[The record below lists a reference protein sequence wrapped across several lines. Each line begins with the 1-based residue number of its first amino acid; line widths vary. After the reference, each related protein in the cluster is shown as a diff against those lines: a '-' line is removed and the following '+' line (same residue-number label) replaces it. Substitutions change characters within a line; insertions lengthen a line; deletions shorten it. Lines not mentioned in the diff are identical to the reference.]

1 MECRSPPSLLSSPR
15 GGSTPKKKNHAAWTT
30 TAVSASC
37 QRYPGHPVP
46 PATTDEDEIGGSRIA
61 RRPKGQHSAG
71 EMEGWLNQMGM
82 IRIAVL
88 SSFAAHLV
96 LILLAGI
103 RRRTASG
110 GRMLLLWLAY
120 QLANWAA
127 AYALGNL
134 SFGSRLE
141 EQPQLVAFWAPFLL
155 QHLGGPDNISAY
167 SLEDNVLSGRQ
178 ALNAFV
184 QVGGAIYVV
193 YKHIYLGGG
202 DRALLRASIII
213 LAVGVAKYVERV
225 FALRRGNLGNI
236 RSSNKKKK
244 LSRFTD
250 VSGSRKGTVLDN
262 EQALMVAHNMFP
274 FCQRAMTDSSV
285 NMDSPELDASREMF
299 SFGWESMCKVVEMEL
314 SLMYDILYTKAAMVH
329 TWGGYLIRFLS
340 PIATVTAF
348 VLFLFYSKDGQR
360 REDLVI
366 TYTLLAATF
375 ILDVRW
381 LFGAVG
387 STWMHMFLQARPR
400 CWLHHNV
407 LCSGSG
413 IWRRLRRVIVSLH
426 RGRLAFLMAPS
437 SYRMWSGTI
446 GQYSLLH
453 ECTRTCDT
461 TTLCGRAAKK
471 IGLEEGWNEHR
482 HSESE
487 GLKLSEDVKR
497 LVFERVRKIL
507 KSTYEV
513 DKDEEAAYSMNDVT
527 TFWGQAAA
535 KRRRRKL
542 QRFRLA
548 FGREFQEDIL
558 VWHIATQVFL
568 TSDDGKLYAET
579 KHAKAI
585 KALSEYLM
593 FLVAVRRHML
603 PGLVLRSL
611 YEVTKESLQDVWRD
625 EVGTSSIQGSG
636 STASGREEKLARILR
651 DKKDADS
658 EWGLEHDKTRLVSDG
673 ANIAMVLLS
682 ADESEMPELL
692 ELIFNVWV
700 DKLLYAGTRCS
711 RESHA
716 RQLSRGGE
724 LTTIVWILAEH
735 AGPFQIGQRGPDNKK
750 QEPCPP
756 PPPPLP
762 PLPMYTPERP
772 PWWSIVIPPPPPPP
786 PMVEQPKKEEPHP
799 PPAPMESKQKPYPPR
814 PHRER
819 RRYATLYP
827 VD

>member
-1 MECRSPPSLLSSPR
+1 
-15 GGSTPKKKNHAAWTT
+15 
-30 TAVSASC
+30 
-37 QRYPGHPVP
+37 
-46 PATTDEDEIGGSRIA
+46 
-61 RRPKGQHSAG
+61 
-71 EMEGWLNQMGM
+71 MEGWLNQMGM

-103 RRRTASG
+103 RRHTASS

-134 SFGSRLE
+134 SFGSRLQ

-213 LAVGVAKYVERV
+213 LTIGVAKYVERV

-285 NMDSPELDASREMF
+285 NMDSPDLDASREMF

-381 LFGAVG
+381 LFGAAG

-413 IWRRLRRVIVSLH
+413 IWRRLRRVVVSLH
-426 RGRLAFLMAPS
+426 RGRLAVLMAPS

-453 ECTRTCDT
+453 ECTRTRDM
-461 TTLCGRAAKK
+461 CGRAAKK
-471 IGLEEGWNEHR
+471 VGLEEGWNEHR

-487 GLKLSEDVKR
+487 GIKLSEDVKR
-497 LVFERVRKIL
+497 LVFKRVRKIL

-513 DKDEEAAYSMNDVT
+513 DEDDEAAYSMNDVT

-542 QRFRLA
+542 RRFRLA

-636 STASGREEKLARILR
+636 STVSGREEKLARILR

-692 ELIFNVWV
+692 ELVFNVWV

-756 PPPPLP
+756 PPPPP
-762 PLPMYTPERP
+762 PMYTPERP
-772 PWWSIVIPPPPPPP
+772 PWWSIMIPPPPPPP
-786 PMVEQPKKEEPHP
+786 PMVEQPKKEEPRP
-799 PPAPMESKQKPYPPR
+799 LPAPMESKQKPYPPPR
-814 PHRER
+814 PAPLPLPMRMEPEPEICPPWPHRER
-819 RRYATLYP
+819 SRSLYNFEVVLKYRRVVLKLRQVIWIRGSSRFQEP
-827 VD
+827 

>member
-1 MECRSPPSLLSSPR
+1 M
-15 GGSTPKKKNHAAWTT
+15 GS
-30 TAVSASC
+30 
-37 QRYPGHPVP
+37 
-46 PATTDEDEIGGSRIA
+46 
-61 RRPKGQHSAG
+61 G

-134 SFGSRLE
+134 SFGSRLQ

-213 LAVGVAKYVERV
+213 LTVGVAKYVERV

-285 NMDSPELDASREMF
+285 NMDSPDLDASREMF

-366 TYTLLAATF
+366 TYTLLVATF

-413 IWRRLRRVIVSLH
+413 IWRRLRRVIVSLC
-426 RGRLAFLMAPS
+426 RGRLALLMALS

-461 TTLCGRAAKK
+461 RTLCGRAAKK

-497 LVFERVRKIL
+497 LVFERVRTIL

-527 TFWGQAAA
+527 TFWGQVAA
-535 KRRRRKL
+535 KMCRRKL
-542 QRFRLA
+542 RRFRLA

-636 STASGREEKLARILR
+636 STVSGREEKLARILR

-692 ELIFNVWV
+692 ELVFNVWV

-735 AGPFQIGQRGPDNKK
+735 AGPFQIGQHGPDNKK

-762 PLPMYTPERP
+762 PPPIYTQERP
-772 PWWSIVIPPPPPPP
+772 PWWSIVIPPPPPP
-786 PMVEQPKKEEPHP
+786 MVEQPKKEEPRP
-799 PPAPMESKQKPYPPR
+799 PPTLRPVPFPLPMDIETPPKEEPCPPR

-819 RRYATLYP
+819 SRSL
-827 VD
+827 VQF

>member
-1 MECRSPPSLLSSPR
+1 MSFIAYEILSS
-15 GGSTPKKKNHAAWTT
+15 NF
-30 TAVSASC
+30 
-37 QRYPGHPVP
+37 
-46 PATTDEDEIGGSRIA
+46 DF
-61 RRPKGQHSAG
+61 SAG

-134 SFGSRLE
+134 SFGSRLQ

-213 LAVGVAKYVERV
+213 LTVGVAKYVERV

-250 VSGSRKGTVLDN
+250 VLGSRKGTVLDN

-285 NMDSPELDASREMF
+285 NMDSPDLDASREMF

-348 VLFLFYSKDGQR
+348 VLFLFYSKGGQR

-387 STWMHMFLQARPR
+387 STWMYMFLHARPR

-413 IWRRLRRVIVSLH
+413 IWRRLRRVVVSLH
-426 RGRLAFLMAPS
+426 RGRLAVLMAPS

-446 GQYSLLH
+446 GQYRLLH
-453 ECTRTCDT
+453 ECSRTRDM
-461 TTLCGRAAKK
+461 CGRAAKK
-471 IGLEEGWNEHR
+471 VGLEEGWNEHR

-487 GLKLSEDVKR
+487 GIKLSEDVKR
-497 LVFERVRKIL
+497 LVFKRVRKIL

-513 DKDEEAAYSMNDVT
+513 DEAAYSMNDVT

-542 QRFRLA
+542 RRFRLA

-636 STASGREEKLARILR
+636 STVSGREEKLARILR

-692 ELIFNVWV
+692 ELVFNVWV

-756 PPPPLP
+756 PPPP
-762 PLPMYTPERP
+762 PMYTPERP

-786 PMVEQPKKEEPHP
+786 PMVEQPKKEEPGP
-799 PPAPMESKQKPYPPR
+799 PPAPMESKQKPYPPPR
-814 PHRER
+814 PAPLPLPMRMEPEPEICPPWPHRER
-819 RRYATLYP
+819 SRRYATLYP

>member
-1 MECRSPPSLLSSPR
+1 
-15 GGSTPKKKNHAAWTT
+15 
-30 TAVSASC
+30 
-37 QRYPGHPVP
+37 
-46 PATTDEDEIGGSRIA
+46 
-61 RRPKGQHSAG
+61 
-71 EMEGWLNQMGM
+71 MEGFLNQMGM

-134 SFGSRLE
+134 SFGSRLH
-141 EQPQLVAFWAPFLL
+141 EQPQMVAFWAPFLL

-178 ALNAFV
+178 AFNAFV

-213 LAVGVAKYVERV
+213 LTVGVAKYVERV
-225 FALRRGNLGNI
+225 LALRRGNLGNI

-250 VSGSRKGTVLDN
+250 ISGSRKGTVLDN

-274 FCQRAMTDSSV
+274 FCQRAMSDSSV
-285 NMDSPELDASREMF
+285 NMDSPDLDASREMF

-314 SLMYDILYTKAAMVH
+314 SLMYDILYTKAAMIH

-340 PIATVTAF
+340 PIATFTAF
-348 VLFLFYSKDGQR
+348 VLFLVYSKDGQR
-360 REDLVI
+360 REDVVI
-366 TYTLLAATF
+366 TYTLLTVTF

-387 STWMHMFLQARPR
+387 STWTHMFLQARPR

-413 IWRRLRRVIVSLH
+413 IWRRLRRVIVSLN
-426 RGRLAFLMAPS
+426 RGWLALLMAPS

-453 ECTRTCDT
+453 ECTRDT

-471 IGLEEGWNEHR
+471 IGLEEGWNKHR

-487 GLKLSEDVKR
+487 GLKLSEDVKT
-497 LVFERVRKIL
+497 LVFKRVQKIL
-507 KSTYEV
+507 KSTYEA
-513 DKDEEAAYSMNDVT
+513 DKDEDAAYTMNDVT
-527 TFWGQAAA
+527 AFWGQAAA
-535 KRRRRKL
+535 KRRRGKL
-542 QRFRLA
+542 RRFRLA

-568 TSDDGKLYAET
+568 ASDDGKLYAET

-593 FLVAVRRHML
+593 FLVAMRRHML

-625 EVGTSSIQGSG
+625 EVETSSVHGSG
-636 STASGREEKLARILR
+636 SMVSVREEKLARILR

-658 EWGLEHDKTRLVSDG
+658 EWGLEHDRTRLVSDG
-673 ANIAMVLLS
+673 ANIAVVLLS
-682 ADESEMPELL
+682 AHESEMPELL
-692 ELIFNVWV
+692 ELVFNVWV

-750 QEPCPP
+750 REPCPP

-762 PLPMYTPERP
+762 PPPMHTSERP
-772 PWWSIVIPPPPPPP
+772 PWWGLAIPPPPPPP
-786 PMVEQPKKEEPHP
+786 PMGTEKPQKEPCPPWMEPKPELC
-799 PPAPMESKQKPYPPR
+799 PPR

-819 RRYATLYP
+819 SRRYATLYP